1 MNFLFHLYLS
11 GDDPDLLVGNLM
23 GDFVKGLLPGRFPPG
38 IERGVALHRWIDSR
52 ANRSP
57 AFVRSRER
65 LDPAIGL
72 YRGVLVDLFYDHIL
86 SVAWEAYHPEPLER
100 FLARAH
106 RLARDREAILPERLR
121 QILPTIF
128 TDLIPSY
135 REEAGIGRAL
145 ERMSGRL
152 PRPNPLHRGG
162 GELELHYAGLRDDF
176 DQFLSA
182 IREEAAEWRA
192 ASAPHSG

>member
-1 MNFLFHLYLS
+1 MNFLCHLYLS
-11 GDDPDLLVGNLM
+11 GDDPELTVGNLM
-23 GDFVKGLLPGRFPPG
+23 GDFVKGVLAGRFPQG
-38 IERGVALHRWIDSR
+38 IERGVALHRWIDSA

-72 YRGVLVDLFYDHIL
+72 YRGVLVDLFYDHFLAI
-86 SVAWEAYHPEPLER
+86 AWEAYHPEPLER
-100 FLARAH
+100 FLDRAH
-106 RLARDREAILPERLR
+106 RLARDREAYLPERLR

-162 GELELHYAGLRDDF
+162 RELELHYAGLRDDF
-176 DQFLSA
+176 EQFLPD
-182 IREEAAEWRA
+182 IREQAAAWRA
-192 ASAPHSG
+192 AAQ